1 MRINLGA
8 LVACGL
14 SLAGFAAQAAPT
26 TSELIS
32 GVNAFTLGNF
42 STGHDVEG
50 PAIVGGNLSGNGT
63 FMNLGVPMGVSLA
76 GFGSVNVF
84 GSAGSSSFNA
94 NGLAVK
100 VGAANSGSSFSGAA
114 SVTYNASFP
123 STKTELWS
131 QVTTLSSGLSGLAAT
146 STALPAAGSNNAVI
160 SAVPATVNGFANVA
174 VIDITA
180 SLLGSYPSLSV
191 ALNGA
196 STVIINVSGN
206 YAAQPNWQ
214 NGAAWRSSVIWNF
227 ENASNVAL
235 GATGIQGTVLAPFAN
250 VSNGTPID
258 GGLFAASYAG
268 NGELHYKP
276 FTGNSGL
283 LNSFGVANGGPQNNT
298 ATPEPASLA
307 LLGAGLAGLAAMRRR
322 RAARD

>member
-1 MRINLGA
+1 MRADLGV
-8 LVACGL
+8 LVAVGVA
-14 SLAGFAAQAAPT
+14 LAGFAAQAAPT
-26 TSELIS
+26 TSDLIT

-84 GSAGSSSFNA
+84 GSAGTSSFNA

-100 VGAANSGSSFSGAA
+100 VGAANAGSSFSGAS
-114 SVTYNASFP
+114 SVTYGASFP
-123 STKTELWS
+123 STQNDLWG
-131 QVTTLSSGLSGLAAT
+131 QVTALSSGLSGLAAT

-160 SAVPATVNGFANVA
+160 SAVPATVGGFANVA

-196 STVIINVSGN
+196 TTVIINVSGN

-214 NGAAWRSSVIWNF
+214 NGAAWRNSVIWNF
-227 ENASNVAL
+227 ENATSVAL
-235 GATGIQGTVLAPFAN
+235 GATGIQGTVLAPLAN

-258 GGLFAASYAG
+258 GGLFAASYTG

-276 FTGNSGL
+276 FSGSTGL
-283 LNSFGVANGGPQNNT
+283 LNSFGGGGGPQNNT
-298 ATPEPASLA
+298 STPEPASLA
-307 LLGAGLAGLAAMRRR
+307 LLGVGLAGLAAARR
-322 RAARD
+322 RAARG